1 MGQLMSAPLSVALVV
16 AALIIVLPVGSA
28 IAEIAAPNA
37 RDVATVQ
44 DCMKSQRGRDLKGER
59 CIGVVVDPCLKR
71 ARSTADQNACADR
84 ELRVWDDILNETY
97 RRLGQRLDDDQ
108 KAKARDMQ
116 RAWIENRDKT
126 CAFYWDFFQ
135 GTMASPMSAYCNVRE
150 TARRAM
156 FLISFMDEAEGR

>member
-1 MGQLMSAPLSVALVV
+1 MCAYSVG
-16 AALIIVLPVGSA
+16 AALAAAVMIALPFGAAV
-28 IAEIAAPNA
+28 AEISAPNA
-37 RDVATVQ
+37 RDVAAVQ
-44 DCMKSQRGRDLKGER
+44 DCLKSQRGRDLKGER

-84 ELRVWDDILNETY
+84 ELAVWDDILNETY
-97 RRLGQRLDDDQ
+97 RRLGRRLDDDQ

-116 RAWIENRDKT
+116 RAWIESRDKT

-156 FLISFMDEAEGR
+156 FLIFFMDEAEGK

>member
-1 MGQLMSAPLSVALVV
+1 MRALSLSASLV
-16 AALIIVLPVGSA
+16 AAVMIVLPLDGA
-28 IAEIAAPNA
+28 LAETAAPNA
-37 RDVATVQ
+37 RDVAAVQ
-44 DCMKSQRGRDLKGER
+44 DCLKSQRGRDLKGER

-135 GTMASPMSAYCNVRE
+135 GTMASSMSSYWRPRVAPC
-150 TARRAM
+150 
-156 FLISFMDEAEGR
+156 S

>member
-1 MGQLMSAPLSVALVV
+1 MRAYPISAVLV
-16 AALIIVLPVGSA
+16 AAVMIAMPLGSA
-28 IAEIAAPNA
+28 VAETATPNA

-44 DCMKSQRGRDLKGER
+44 DCLKSQRGRDLKGER
-59 CIGVVVDPCLKR
+59 CVGVVVDPCRKR

-97 RRLGQRLDDDQ
+97 RRLGQHLDDDQ

-116 RAWIENRDKT
+116 RAWIESRDKT
-126 CAFYWDFFQ
+126 CTFYWDFFQ
-135 GTMASPMSAYCNVRE
+135 GTMASPMSSYCNVRE

-156 FLISFMDEAEGR
+156 FLQFFMDEAEGR

>member
-1 MGQLMSAPLSVALVV
+1 MRTFFFSVALVAAV
-16 AALIIVLPVGSA
+16 ALSLGSA
-28 IAEIAAPNA
+28 VAETAAPNA
-37 RDVATVQ
+37 RDVAAVQ
-44 DCMKSQRGRDLKGER
+44 GCLKSQRGRDLKGER
-59 CIGVVVDPCLKR
+59 CIGVVADPCLKR

-97 RRLGQRLDDDQ
+97 RRLGQRFDDDQ

-135 GTMASPMSAYCNVRE
+135 GTMASPMSSYCNVRE

-156 FLISFMDEAEGR
+156 FLMFFMDEAEGR

>member
-1 MGQLMSAPLSVALVV
+1 MRAFSVSSALV
-16 AALIIVLPVGSA
+16 AAVMIAACGHA
-28 IAEIAAPNA
+28 FAEIAAPNA
-37 RDVATVQ
+37 RDVAAVQ
-44 DCMKSQRGRDLKGER
+44 DCLKSQRGRDLYGER
-59 CIGVVVDPCLKR
+59 CIGVVVDPCRKR

-97 RRLGQRLDDDQ
+97 RRLGQHLDDDQ

-126 CAFYWDFFQ
+126 CAFYWDYYQ
-135 GTMASPMSAYCNVRE
+135 GTMASPMGSYCNVRE

-156 FLISFMDEAEGR
+156 FLKFFMDEAEGR

>member
-1 MGQLMSAPLSVALVV
+1 MRTYLGS
-16 AALIIVLPVGSA
+16 AALIAAVMIALPLGSA
-28 IAEIAAPNA
+28 VAETAAPNV

-44 DCMKSQRGRDLKGER
+44 DCLKSQRGRDLKGER
-59 CIGVVVDPCLKR
+59 CIGVVVDPCLKG

-84 ELRVWDDILNETY
+84 ELAVWDDILNETY
-97 RRLGQRLDDDQ
+97 RRLTARLDDEQ
-108 KAKARDMQ
+108 KVKARDMQ
-116 RAWIENRDKT
+116 RAWIESRDKA

-156 FLISFMDEAEGR
+156 FLIFFMDEAEGR

>member
-1 MGQLMSAPLSVALVV
+1 MRAYSLS
-16 AALIIVLPVGSA
+16 AALAAAVMIVLPLGSA
-28 IAEIAAPNA
+28 LAETAAPTA
-37 RDVATVQ
+37 RDVAAVQ
-44 DCMKSQRGRDLKGER
+44 DCLKSQRGRDLKGER

-135 GTMASPMSAYCNVRE
+135 GTMASPMSSYCNVRE

-156 FLISFMDEAEGR
+156 FLIFFMDEAEGR

>member
-1 MGQLMSAPLSVALVV
+1 MRAFSIV
-16 AALIIVLPVGSA
+16 AALVAAVMIASPFGSA
-28 IAEIAAPNA
+28 LAETAAPNA
-37 RDVATVQ
+37 RDVAAVQ
-44 DCMKSQRGRDLKGER
+44 DCLKSQRGRDLKGER

-84 ELRVWDDILNETY
+84 ELAVWDDILNETY
-97 RRLGQRLDDDQ
+97 RRLGGRLDDEQ

-116 RAWIENRDKT
+116 RAWIESRDKT

-156 FLISFMDEAEGR
+156 FLIFFMEEAEGR

>member
-1 MGQLMSAPLSVALVV
+1 MGSLMRAYSTAVLV
-16 AALIIVLPVGSA
+16 AAILALPFSSA
-28 IAEIAAPNA
+28 VAEIAAPNA

-44 DCMKSQRGRDLKGER
+44 DCLKSQRGRDLKGER
-59 CIGVVVDPCLKR
+59 CIGIVVDPCLKR

-97 RRLGQRLDDDQ
+97 RRLGQHLDDDQ

-116 RAWIENRDKT
+116 RAWIESRDKT
-126 CAFYWDFFQ
+126 CTFYWDFFQ
-135 GTMASPMSAYCNVRE
+135 GTMASPMSSYCNVRE

-156 FLISFMDEAEGR
+156 FLKFFMDEAEGR

>member
-1 MGQLMSAPLSVALVV
+1 MRAYSSAALV
-16 AALIIVLPVGSA
+16 AAVVIALPFGSA
-28 IAEIAAPNA
+28 VAEIAAPNA

-44 DCMKSQRGRDLKGER
+44 DCLKSQRGRDLKGER

-116 RAWIENRDKT
+116 RAWIESRDKT

-156 FLISFMDEAEGR
+156 FLIFFMEEAEGR

>member
-1 MGQLMSAPLSVALVV
+1 MRAYSIVSALV
-16 AALIIVLPVGSA
+16 AAVMIVLPLGF
-28 IAEIAAPNA
+28 AEAETAAPNA
-37 RDVATVQ
+37 RDVAAVQ
-44 DCMKSQRGRDLKGER
+44 DCLKSQRGRDLKGER

-84 ELRVWDDILNETY
+84 ELAVWDDILNETY
-97 RRLGQRLDDDQ
+97 RRLGRRLDDEQ

-116 RAWIENRDKT
+116 RAWIESRDKT

-156 FLISFMDEAEGR
+156 FLIFFMEEAEGR

>member
-1 MGQLMSAPLSVALVV
+1 MRALSLSASLV
-16 AALIIVLPVGSA
+16 AAVMIVLPLDGA
-28 IAEIAAPNA
+28 LAETAAPNA
-37 RDVATVQ
+37 RDVAAVQ
-44 DCMKSQRGRDLKGER
+44 DCLKSQRGRDLKGER

-135 GTMASPMSAYCNVRE
+135 GTMASSMSSYCNVRE

-156 FLISFMDEAEGR
+156 FLIFFMDEAEGR

>member
-1 MGQLMSAPLSVALVV
+1 MRAYSIG
-16 AALIIVLPVGSA
+16 AALAAAVMIVLPFGAAV
-28 IAEIAAPNA
+28 AEIAAPNA
-37 RDVATVQ
+37 RDVAAVQ
-44 DCMKSQRGRDLKGER
+44 DCLKSQRGRDLKVER

-108 KAKARDMQ
+108 KAKAREMQ

-156 FLISFMDEAEGR
+156 FLIFFMDEAEGR